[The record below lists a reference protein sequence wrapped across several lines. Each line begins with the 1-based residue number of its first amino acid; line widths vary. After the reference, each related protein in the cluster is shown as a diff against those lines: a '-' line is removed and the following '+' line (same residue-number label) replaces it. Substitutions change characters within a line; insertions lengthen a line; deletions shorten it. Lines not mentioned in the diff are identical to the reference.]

1 MLGKLVN
8 KFKKHSLQ
16 EEITSSTGSVG
27 SVANNASPGNN
38 KITTVTPTGTIVTPL
53 PQQLNRRSARISALY
68 EDNNALVMIDSGTES
83 DDDELE
89 QLDSNLYR
97 ASSRDIMGSSP
108 PNLTSSPPLASE
120 FETDSWDSTGC
131 ESGIVLHDRS
141 EISELSQDNILDEVM
156 KGTNC
161 IPTTTTATATAA
173 TATATATMSL
183 MNAGKIN
190 EGIVST
196 NRCSNV
202 DSGKTETG
210 AFRPVTRRRYVQ
222 NESNQDSGN
231 IIDKNIAFDL
241 MLTNHHQQQQQ
252 PVTYGIIG
260 EKRRYESIAS
270 KFRFDRE
277 TKSPSSPI
285 TMRLRSYNNSSNGDS
300 SRETLVAARRQPV
313 KVIIHN
319 PSVRRSSL
327 ASTTTSYHY
336 HQQSN
341 KTDFINELDAL
352 PTHPL
357 KRGRMIS
364 SGRPSLDFEKMR
376 ERLVVSNVCG
386 IGSQEF
392 VDSAMG
398 NNDKDIEKRKQDWAL
413 TTSTSG
419 GRRCPQH
426 QQVRCQ
432 QADCTFRPVD
442 YDGTQTG
449 GGGNSSNNGDQ

>member
-16 EEITSSTGSVG
+16 EEITSSTGSLG
-27 SVANNASPGNN
+27 SAPNNVNLGINRTT
-38 KITTVTPTGTIVTPL
+38 TTVPTGAIVPL
-53 PQQLNRRSARISALY
+53 LQQSNRRSARISALY
-68 EDNNALVMIDSGTES
+68 EDNTALVMIDSGTES

-89 QLDSNLYR
+89 QLDSNLNR
-97 ASSRDIMGSSP
+97 APSTDIMGGSP

-141 EISELSQDNILDEVM
+141 SEISEASQDNILDEVIR
-156 KGTNC
+156 GTNC
-161 IPTTTTATATAA
+161 ITTTAT
-173 TATATATMSL
+173 TMSL

-196 NRCSNV
+196 NGCNNA
-202 DSGKTETG
+202 DSGKAETG
-210 AFRPVTRRRYVQ
+210 AFRPVTRRRYTQ
-222 NESNQDSGN
+222 NESNQESGTMS
-231 IIDKNIAFDL
+231 DKNIALNLVFTD
-241 MLTNHHQQQQQ
+241 HHQSQSQQQV
-252 PVTYGIIG
+252 VTHGIIG

-270 KFRFDRE
+270 KFRFGRE
-277 TKSPSSPI
+277 TTKSPSSPI
-285 TMRLRSYNNSSNGDS
+285 AMRLRSYNSSGNGDNP
-300 SRETLVAARRQPV
+300 RETLVAARRQPV

-319 PSVRRSSL
+319 PGVRRSSL
-327 ASTTTSYHY
+327 ASTAANYHH

-341 KTDFINELDAL
+341 KTDSANELDAL
-352 PTHPL
+352 PAHPL

-376 ERLVVSNVCG
+376 ERLVISNVCG

-398 NNDKDIEKRKQDWAL
+398 NSDKDIEKRKQDWAL
-413 TTSTSG
+413 TTFTSG

-442 YDGTQTG
+442 CDGTQTG
-449 GGGNSSNNGDQ
+449 GGGGGSNSGSNGDQ